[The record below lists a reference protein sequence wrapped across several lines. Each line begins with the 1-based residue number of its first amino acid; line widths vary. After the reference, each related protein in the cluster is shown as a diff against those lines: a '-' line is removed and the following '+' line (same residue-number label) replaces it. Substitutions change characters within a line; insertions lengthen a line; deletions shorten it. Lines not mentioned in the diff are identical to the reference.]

1 LGSGF
6 RDQITSISE
15 DKLFSQITVAYLF
28 YKHHNTI
35 LKPEFLRIDGTK
47 SVKMYPQIELMVFI
61 RFQLNYAHLFPNMGE
76 PEFQNL
82 LSEIEKRDL
91 K

>member
-1 LGSGF
+1 MGSGF
-6 RDQITSISE
+6 RDQIKSISE
-15 DKLFSQITVAYLF
+15 NKLFSQLTVAYLF

-35 LKPEFLRIDGTK
+35 LKPELLRIDATK

-61 RFQLNYAHLFPNMGE
+61 RFQLKCAHFLPYMGE

-82 LSEIEKRDL
+82 LSETKKRD
-91 K
+91 